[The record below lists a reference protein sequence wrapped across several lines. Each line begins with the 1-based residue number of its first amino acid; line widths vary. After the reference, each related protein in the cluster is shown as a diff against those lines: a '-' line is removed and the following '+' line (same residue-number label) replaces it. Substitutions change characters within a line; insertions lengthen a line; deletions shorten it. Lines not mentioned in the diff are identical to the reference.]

1 MALRIY
7 TLILILSGLFSLAC
21 SKPFP
26 GGDEIIL
33 LGLLGKTRYLFVTTS
48 TNTGNLG
55 GVGGADLICQ
65 SAKTS
70 EVPDLPGSALE
81 YVALI
86 ASSSRVPGGTGW
98 PLLPN
103 TNYYAM
109 NPGQTLIFH
118 TNGSGLPVLPMNSA
132 TGIPGAGDYWTGI
145 ANSGSGYSLGTNCN
159 NWGSSNVVDDANYG
173 SPGSQT
179 ETAFDAGA
187 GFGSTCDTL
196 LRLLCVRN

>member
-7 TLILILSGLFSLAC
+7 GLLVLLSGLFSSAC

-26 GGDEIIL
+26 GGDEMIL
-33 LGLLGKTRYLFVTTS
+33 LGLLGKTRYLFVTSS
-48 TNTGNLG
+48 TNTGDLG
-55 GVGGADLICQ
+55 GVAGADLICQ
-65 SAKTS
+65 SAKTA
-70 EVPDLPGSALE
+70 EVPSLPGSSLE

-86 ASSSRVPGGTGW
+86 ASSSRVPGGAGW
-98 PLLPN
+98 PLFPG

-109 NPGQTLIFH
+109 NPGETLIFH
-118 TNGSGLPVLPMNSA
+118 TDGSGLPVLPMSNA

-145 ANSGSGYSLGTNCN
+145 SNTGLGYSAGTNCN
-159 NWGSSNVVDDANYG
+159 NWGSSNVIDDANYG

-179 ETAFDAGA
+179 ETAFDSGV
-187 GFGSTCDTL
+187 GFGNTCDTP

>member
-7 TLILILSGLFSLAC
+7 SLVLLLCGLFSSAC

-48 TNTGNLG
+48 TNTGALG
-55 GVGGADLICQ
+55 GVSGADLICQ
-65 SAKTS
+65 NAKAA
-70 EVPDLPGSALE
+70 EVPSLPGSALE

-86 ASSSRVPGGTGW
+86 AASSRVPGGAGW

-109 NPGQTLIFH
+109 DPGETLIFH
-118 TNGSGLPVLPMNSA
+118 TNSSGIPVDPMNSA
-132 TGIPGAGDYWTGI
+132 TGIPGSGDYWTGV
-145 ANSGSGYSLGTNCN
+145 SMTFGVGDTCL
-159 NWGSSNVVDDANYG
+159 NWGNGTGGEFGEYG
-173 SPGSQT
+173 SPGDPS
-179 ETAFDAGA
+179 AVSPG
-187 GFGSTCDTL
+187 GFNQSFSDGCDL
-196 LRLLCVRN
+196 LKSLLCVRN

>member
-7 TLILILSGLFSLAC
+7 TLILILSGLFSSAC

-70 EVPDLPGSALE
+70 EVPSLPGSALE

-86 ASSSRVPGGTGW
+86 ASSSRVPGGAGW
-98 PLLPN
+98 PLFPN

-109 NPGQTLIFH
+109 NPSETLIFH
-118 TNGSGLPVLPMNSA
+118 TDGSGLPVLPMNNA

-145 ANSGSGYSLGTNCN
+145 SNSGSGYGTGTTCSDWMSANAA
-159 NWGSSNVVDDANYG
+159 VDANNG
-173 SPGSQT
+173 SPNQNT
-179 ETAFDAGA
+179 ETAFDS
-187 GFGSTCDTL
+187 GFATTCDTPL
-196 LRLLCVRN
+196 HLLCVRN

>member
-7 TLILILSGLFSLAC
+7 SLALLLSGLFSYSC

-48 TNTGNLG
+48 TNMGNLG

-65 SAKTS
+65 SAKTA
-70 EVPDLPGSALE
+70 EVPSLPGSALE

-86 ASSSRVPGGTGW
+86 ASSSRVPGGAGW
-98 PLLPN
+98 PLFPN

-109 NPGQTLIFH
+109 NPGETLIFH
-118 TNGSGLPVLPMNSA
+118 TNSSGIPASSMDNA
-132 TGIPGAGDYWTGI
+132 TGIPGSGNYWTGI
-145 ANSGSGYSLGTNCN
+145 SSSFALSPDDCQS
-159 NWGSSNVVDDANYG
+159 WGSSAPTDFGDYG
-173 SPGSQT
+173 TTSAGSSSIDSFNQ
-179 ETAFDAGA
+179 
-187 GFGSTCDTL
+187 GFSDGCDQPKA
-196 LRLLCVRN
+196 LLCVRN

>member
-7 TLILILSGLFSLAC
+7 TLILILSGLFSSAC

-118 TNGSGLPVLPMNSA
+118 TNGSGLPTIPMDSA
-132 TGIPGAGDYWTGI
+132 TGIPGSGNYWTGI
-145 ANSGSGYSLGTNCN
+145 SMSFGLSTDVCQ
-159 NWGSSNVVDDANYG
+159 NWGSSAPTDFGEYG
-173 SPGSQT
+173 APSDNTIG
-179 ETAFDAGA
+179 
-187 GFGSTCDTL
+187 GFNQGFSDGCDQPKG
-196 LRLLCVRN
+196 LLCVRN